1 MIAYN
6 RQLVLD
12 NPGIGLDFTLDS
24 PHEVVPVLSGIARYN
39 TSAWSAWRTA
49 FREVLKLKASLPDV
63 ENEYRLNVWLSNT
76 VEMKN
81 ANWSQWGAEDA
92 VEYYNQ
98 VDGDFAA
105 LKKSYE
111 WDWLASYAFM
121 KRSVLPSQ

>member
-1 MIAYN
+1 M
-6 RQLVLD
+6 
-12 NPGIGLDFTLDS
+12 
-24 PHEVVPVLSGIARYN
+24 
-39 TSAWSAWRTA
+39 
-49 FREVLKLKASLPDV
+49 KLQASLPDL
-63 ENEYRLNVWLSNT
+63 ENEYRITQWLTLTESAYSHMS
-76 VEMKN
+76 V
-81 ANWSQWGAEDA
+81 AGAEDA